1 MAGRRLRLRRW
12 LILGVLMAAG
22 PGTPGVAAQS
32 PPAVELLAGGWLSPA
47 AVEGG
52 ANVWVTESFGFGVR
66 GAFAPAWP
74 LTTGLSAGGFK
85 GAAAIAY
92 FRRVAERGIELHTGI
107 GLTGVLQDRRSA
119 RLPRLNRKTSFECT
133 MEFLAGHW
141 FSRRF
146 GVRAGL
152 GVLLRHPLDG
162 GIRFLPK
169 VQSVVSF

>member
-1 MAGRRLRLRRW
+1 MAGCRPGLRRW

-22 PGTPGVAAQS
+22 PGAPTVEAQ

-52 ANVWVTESFGFGVR
+52 ANVWVTESFGLGAR

-74 LTTGLSAGGFK
+74 LTTGLSAGNFK
-85 GAAAIAY
+85 GAAVMAY

-119 RLPRLNRKTSFECT
+119 RLPQLNQNASFECA

-146 GVRAGL
+146 GVRGGL
-152 GVLLRHPLDG
+152 GVLSRRPLDG

-169 VQSVVSF
+169 VQAVVSF

>member
-1 MAGRRLRLRRW
+1 MAGSRPGLRRW

-22 PGTPGVAAQS
+22 PGAPAVEAQ
-32 PPAVELLAGGWLSPA
+32 PPAVEVLAGGWLSPA

-52 ANVWVTESFGFGVR
+52 ANVWVTESFGLGAR

-74 LTTGLSAGGFK
+74 LTTGLSAGNFK
-85 GAAAIAY
+85 GAAVMAY
-92 FRRVAERGIELHTGI
+92 FRRVAERGLELHTGI

-119 RLPRLNRKTSFECT
+119 RLPQLNRKTSFECT
-133 MEFLAGHW
+133 VEFLAGHW

-146 GVRAGL
+146 GVRGGL
-152 GVLLRHPLDG
+152 GVLSRHTLDG

-169 VQSVVSF
+169 VQAVVSF

>member
-1 MAGRRLRLRRW
+1 MVGRRLRLRRW

-32 PPAVELLAGGWLSPA
+32 PPPAELLAGGWLSPA

-66 GAFAPAWP
+66 GAFAPGWP
-74 LTTGLSAGGFK
+74 LSTGLSAGAFK
-85 GAAAIAY
+85 GAAVMAY
-92 FRRVAERGIELHTGI
+92 FRRAAERGIELHTGI

-152 GVLLRHPLDG
+152 GVLSRHTLDG

-169 VQSVVSF
+169 VQAVVSF

>member
-1 MAGRRLRLRRW
+1 MAGPPASVRRW
-12 LILGVLMAAG
+12 LILGVLTAAG
-22 PGTPGVAAQS
+22 PGAPGVAAQS
-32 PPAVELLAGGWLSPA
+32 PPVVELLAGGWLSPA

-66 GAFAPAWP
+66 GVFAPAWP
-74 LTTGLSAGGFK
+74 LTTGLSAGGFQ

-92 FRRVAERGIELHTGI
+92 FRGVAERGIELHTGI

-119 RLPRLNRKTSFECT
+119 RLPQLNREISFECT

-152 GVLLRHPLDG
+152 GVLSRHPLDG

-169 VQSVVSF
+169 VQAVVSF

>member
-1 MAGRRLRLRRW
+1 MVGRRLGLRRW
-12 LILGVLMAAG
+12 LLLGVVAAG

-32 PPAVELLAGGWLSPA
+32 PPPVELLAGGWLSPA

-66 GAFAPAWP
+66 GAFAPGWP
-74 LTTGLSAGGFK
+74 LTTGPSAGAFK
-85 GAAAIAY
+85 GAAVMAY
-92 FRRVAERGIELHTGI
+92 FRRAAERGIELHTGT

-152 GVLLRHPLDG
+152 GVLSRHTLDG
-162 GIRFLPK
+162 GFRFLPK
-169 VQSVVSF
+169 VQAVVSF

>member
-1 MAGRRLRLRRW
+1 MAGRRLGLRRW
-12 LILGVLMAAG
+12 LILGVVAAG
-22 PGTPGVAAQS
+22 PGAPGVEAQS

-52 ANVWVTESFGFGVR
+52 ANVWVTESFGLGAR

-74 LTTGLSAGGFK
+74 LTTGLSAGGFR
-85 GAAAIAY
+85 GAAVMAY
-92 FRRVAERGIELHTGI
+92 FRKVAERGIELHTGI

-119 RLPRLNRKTSFECT
+119 RLPRLNRKTSFECA

-152 GVLLRHPLDG
+152 GVLSRHTLDG

-169 VQSVVSF
+169 VQAVVSF